1 MDVAARHGT
10 AGLGTYRDAPNK
22 LICALHADVAE
33 NLAGTPNGGYVR
45 ASTMDR
51 RHAK

>member
-1 MDVAARHGT
+1 MEVAVRHGT
-10 AGLGTYRDAPNK
+10 ADLGTYRDAPNK
-22 LICALHADVAE
+22 PICALHADVAA

-45 ASTMDR
+45 VSTMNR